1 MHEAKTK
8 KIAISFKVDQHDKEL
23 ATEIYKNLGLNLS
36 TAFQMFLKKSIAE
49 GGLPFDA
56 RDPFYSQ
63 ANIENILA
71 SKKQLDDGQGAVHDL
86 IGEE

>member
-36 TAFQMFLKKSIAE
+36 
-49 GGLPFDA
+49 A
-56 RDPFYSQ
+56 RFIIKL
-63 ANIENILA
+63 AN
-71 SKKQLDDGQGAVHDL
+71 
-86 IGEE
+86 

>member
-1 MHEAKTK
+1 
-8 KIAISFKVDQHDKEL
+8 
-23 ATEIYKNLGLNLS
+23 
-36 TAFQMFLKKSIAE
+36 MFLKKSIAE

-71 SKKQLDDGQGAVHDL
+71 SKKQLDDDQGAVSEGDQ
-86 IGEE
+86 